1 MRRTIERIRTV
12 IREGRLQRQTP
23 DSIVHAVRSTD
34 AFAELLGRGDRPML
48 AGMQASPLGR
58 RLLEERPDVLAL
70 VADRDRL
77 RSMPDGSLG
86 REYCRFAEENGL
98 HPEKLAADVREA
110 RAPTGGFV
118 PNASPELAWLH
129 DRYRDLHDLR
139 HVLSGY
145 GTDMAGE
152 WGIIA
157 FETRQ
162 VGYRSLALLTFLH
175 MTWRVL
181 TTGRF
186 DLLRLWFEGRRRD
199 ARARFLLAQDWE
211 ALMPRPIEEVR
222 RELGITPGRPY
233 RPWSLPGQPTG
244 AVVRV

>member
-86 REYCRFAEENGL
+86 REYCRFAEGSLVALDKPDTRSWTFLPDQVAISRRTVRPGDHEVEVRVDGVGVVRTVPV
-98 HPEKLAADVREA
+98 HVPE
-110 RAPTGGFV
+110 GGFGVVVVTV
-118 PNASPELAWLH
+118 P
-129 DRYRDLHDLR
+129 R
-139 HVLSGY
+139 
-145 GTDMAGE
+145 
-152 WGIIA
+152 
-157 FETRQ
+157 
-162 VGYRSLALLTFLH
+162 
-175 MTWRVL
+175 
-181 TTGRF
+181 
-186 DLLRLWFEGRRRD
+186 
-199 ARARFLLAQDWE
+199 
-211 ALMPRPIEEVR
+211 
-222 RELGITPGRPY
+222 
-233 RPWSLPGQPTG
+233 
-244 AVVRV
+244 